1 MKNNTKKITYKKSG
15 VDIKKAESLI
25 SPLMSQ
31 KSPQKNK
38 KILSKIGGF
47 SSLYEIDI
55 KKYRN
60 PVIVSGTDGV
70 GTKLRIAM
78 KMNEHRYIGQDLL
91 AMCVNDVITSG
102 ADPMIFLDYLAT
114 SSINIRLHR
123 KVLLGIKKSCDA
135 IGVSLVGGETAEMP
149 GLYNK
154 DDYDLAGF
162 CVGIVNKSE
171 IIDPSKIKSNDILIG
186 IKSNGL
192 HSNGYS
198 LVNKLLDKKM
208 LSLNKT
214 YLGINLG
221 KTLIKPT
228 VIYSDIIKKIK
239 TKIKGCAHITGGGIT
254 ENLPRILPDALSAR
268 VNLKS
273 WRKPKIFRIIQEK
286 SKLNESEMLNTFN
299 CGIGMI
305 VVIDKRN
312 KVKIINECN
321 KLNHKAIEIGVINRN
336 AGSKIIYE

>member
-1 MKNNTKKITYKKSG
+1 MKNNTKKVTYKKSG
-15 VDIKKAESLI
+15 VDIKRAESLI
-25 SPLMSQ
+25 SPLLRQRSH
-31 KSPQKNK
+31 QKNK

-60 PVIVSGTDGV
+60 PVIVTGTDGV
-70 GTKLRIAM
+70 GTKLKIAM
-78 KMNEHRYIGQDLL
+78 RMNDHRYIGQDLL

-102 ADPMIFLDYLAT
+102 ADPLIFLDYLAT
-114 SSINIRLHR
+114 STINIRLHR
-123 KVLLGIKKSCDA
+123 EVLLGIKRSCDA

-149 GLYNK
+149 GLYKK

-162 CVGIVNKSE
+162 CVGVINKDQ

-208 LSLNKT
+208 LFLNRT
-214 YLGINLG
+214 YHGINLG
-221 KTLIKPT
+221 KALIKPT
-228 VIYSDIIKKIK
+228 AIYSDIIKKIK

-254 ENLPRILPDALSAR
+254 ENLPRILPKALSAN
-268 VNLKS
+268 VNLKL
-273 WRKPKIFRIIQEK
+273 WKKPKIFEIIQEK
-286 SKLNESEMLNTFN
+286 SQLNESEMLNTFN

-305 VVIDKRN
+305 LVADKKN
-312 KVKIINECN
+312 KVKIINECS
-321 KLNHKAIEIGVINRN
+321 KLNYKAIEIGKIKKKL
-336 AGSKIIYE
+336 GSKIIYE